1 MSLRRR
7 IIIIVVATI
16 IVIAIV
22 FISRQVLG
30 LGHPRI

>member
-1 MSLRRR
+1 MSIKRR

-22 FISRQVLG
+22 FIMRQILG
-30 LGHPRI
+30 LGHRI